1 MSSSLDNAVGI
12 VAILIGI
19 GILYFLG
26 ILVAI
31 AYYILLW
38 LIWQRYRRAALAE
51 FDQAYLEHTAGYGGE
66 DVSSMQF
73 GVRPQAI
80 HSRGIAEVF
89 FGYEV
94 RRR

>member
-1 MSSSLDNAVGI
+1 MGRAFDEAALV

-38 LIWQRYRRAALAE
+38 LIWQRYRREALAE

-73 GVRPQAI
+73 GVRPQATR
-80 HSRGIAEVF
+80 SRGVAEVL
-89 FGYEV
+89 FGHEV